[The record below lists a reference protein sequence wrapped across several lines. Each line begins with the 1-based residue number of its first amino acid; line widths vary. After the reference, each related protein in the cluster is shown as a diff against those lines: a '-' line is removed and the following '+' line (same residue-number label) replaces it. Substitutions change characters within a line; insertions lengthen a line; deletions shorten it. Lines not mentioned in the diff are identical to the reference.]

1 MIQPSPR
8 RMSGLG
14 RALRNTCLNLMKCL
28 LIAAQLG
35 IFTVMW
41 FQVYRSNIRHPYWD
55 MGNWA
60 VIGVFMVFYVL
71 FAHLYGGFHIKTSRA
86 TQLLY
91 SLFIGSVFSTALC
104 YCVLCLLNYE
114 ITNPLPLL
122 TAWGAEL
129 LVFLIWAP
137 LAALVNDLLFP
148 PEHTYVIYNKEDSYV
163 SIAGLQ
169 QLTWKFSVEG
179 ILKLSDDLENLDEVL
194 ASIRGAEAVF
204 LCGLSS
210 SVRNTILKFCIEAD
224 IHAYIQPNIGDI
236 LISGASHLQLMN
248 IPVLHCCRNKTSL
261 WYRIISRTM
270 DVVISGVALILFS
283 PVMLITGL
291 VIHLYDGGPA
301 FYKQGR
307 PTGGG
312 KEFKILKFR
321 SMRTDAEKDG
331 VARLATEHD
340 DRITP
345 VGHFIRKCRLDELP
359 QLINILKGD
368 MAIVGPRPERP
379 EIAAQYERQMPEFH
393 LRLQVK
399 AGLTGYAQVYGKYN
413 TRPYDKL
420 EMDLLYIANQS
431 ILQDLRLMFATVK
444 ILFQSESTEGVAEGT
459 TTAGKENIPV

>member
-1 MIQPSPR
+1 MTQTPPR
-8 RMSGLG
+8 RMSSLE

-35 IFTVMW
+35 IYTVMW
-41 FQVYRSNIRHPYWD
+41 FRVYRSNIRHPYWD

-71 FAHLYGGFHIKTSRA
+71 FARLYGGFHIKTSR
-86 TQLLY
+86 TSQLFY

-122 TAWGAEL
+122 IAWGVGL
-129 LVFLIWAP
+129 LVSLVWAP
-137 LAALVNDLLFP
+137 LASLLNDFLFP
-148 PEHTYVIYNKEDSYV
+148 PVRTYVIYNNEDSYA
-163 SIAGLQ
+163 SIASLQ
-169 QLTWKFSVEG
+169 KLEWKFSVAG
-179 ILKLSDDLENLDEVL
+179 VLKLSDSQDNLDEIL
-194 ASIRGAEAVF
+194 SSIRGAEAVF

-210 SVRNTILKFCIEAD
+210 SIRNTILKFCIEED

-236 LISGASHLQLMN
+236 LISGASRLQLMN
-248 IPVLHCCRNKTSL
+248 IPVLHCCRNKNSF
-261 WYRIISRTM
+261 WYRIISRTL
-270 DVVISGVALILFS
+270 DIVISGAALILLS
-283 PVMLITGL
+283 PIMLITAL
-291 VIHLYDGGPA
+291 VIRLYDGGPA
-301 FYKQGR
+301 FYKQVRLTENGR
-307 PTGGG
+307 
-312 KEFKILKFR
+312 EFRILKFR
-321 SMRTDAEKDG
+321 SMRVDAEKDG
-331 VARLATEHD
+331 VARLAAEHD

-359 QLINILKGD
+359 QLINIFRGD

-379 EIAAQYERQMPEFH
+379 EIAAQYEQEMPEFH

-431 ILQDLRLMFATVK
+431 LLQDLRLMFATVK
-444 ILFQSESTEGVAEGT
+444 ILFQSESTEGIEDGK